1 MFSGF
6 LLAGAGGFLGGL
18 RYLFYQGLSAFA
30 GAGGYVWATHLC
42 GQHTGKFLDRL
53 CQSALAFAAASGPD
67 FCGGRCA
74 GRFYYI
80 FQLFF

>member
-6 LLAGAGGFLGGL
+6 LLAGAGGFLGGAA
-18 RYLFYQGLSAFA
+18 LFVLPGPVGLC
-30 GAGGYVWATHLC
+30 GGRRLCVGHLC

-53 CQSALAFAAASGPD
+53 CQSSLAFAAASGPD